1 MSCAGS
7 ARWLRTRADGHRS
20 CGYRLFQNTV
30 MPLMKAKTKIPIRF
44 QSEAS
49 DSIESQKR
57 LKLPPSFRTNARQI
71 LCSFSMM
78 LTERERMA
86 LHWLSEGL
94 TAPEIARR
102 LQIGDRTV
110 IEASHKIAGGARS
123 LALAA
128 PPDRNSTQNR
138 ISGQHQSL
146 APVAAANPP
155 NENPS

>member
-1 MSCAGS
+1 
-7 ARWLRTRADGHRS
+7 
-20 CGYRLFQNTV
+20 
-30 MPLMKAKTKIPIRF
+30 MKAKTKIPINF
-44 QSEAS
+44 KSEAS
-49 DSIESQKR
+49 NFVGPGKR
-57 LKLPPSFRTNARQI
+57 LKLRGGLRMSAREI

-78 LTERERMA
+78 LTERERLA

-110 IEASHKIAGGARS
+110 IEASYKISGGARS

-146 APVAAANPP
+146 APVAAASPP